1 MKPAATELS
10 YGLVFLI
17 PLWKAAAGTD
27 GAWVLRL
34 LMAKECDAA
43 ALCVSFP
50 CRTSRGEDDRPALV
64 DMAYRTLAHMLA
76 PKDTDRY
83 THGIT
88 RVRRFYIM

>member
-1 MKPAATELS
+1 MS
-10 YGLVFLI
+10 
-17 PLWKAAAGTD
+17 
-27 GAWVLRL
+27 
-34 LMAKECDAA
+34 KESDAA

-83 THGIT
+83 TQGVTQAFQCHVKLLKPPVKHG
-88 RVRRFYIM
+88 MPS